1 MSGDVSDRKRLISIT
16 GGNLRNAHLY
26 ISRHHDFFPQE
37 CRGAPKKKNGPGT
50 EITLVV
56 EGLPEPVKTDI
67 AGDGTNGRLRNFFR
81 NRPWV
86 LQFPQCR
93 ALQKA
98 DGWVWRKEAWEYW
111 PLVEEAGA
119 RKAGSRR

>member
-26 ISRHHDFFPQE
+26 ISGHHDFFPQE

-67 AGDGTNGRLRNFFR
+67 AGDGSNGRLRNFFR
-81 NRPWV
+81 NRQWV
-86 LQFPQCR
+86 AEFFMGQNLSQHENSTTHEPAGGLR
-93 ALQKA
+93 RPLN
-98 DGWVWRKEAWEYW
+98 DGR
-111 PLVEEAGA
+111 
-119 RKAGSRR
+119 